1 MEIVFEC
8 GGVTGHRLFED
19 LRLFAFVQHFGEQP
33 EVVPLGFRV
42 FGQGEEMAADQ
53 QWLITLAFGQL
64 EVAAMTFEGAFGQML
79 AALAVDEAAR
89 VIVVFEVGQGVA
101 TVFAFQGQAR
111 FFEVVVATG
120 GAAGAGF
127 QAQVEALDN
136 RVAGDHAGV
145 LLIGHRGQFREH
157 RLVIAENELV
167 RVGAVLEVEVNAFF
181 LAQALDEVQ
190 IRLVVLHA
198 VDAFRIDRTGLE
210 FVGVALDA
218 VLFQHHADDFRHA
231 EVLED
236 ALVDAVREVSQL
248 RAQRHRITGQ
258 AFARVTLRGAVD
270 LAMDAAAV
278 RRQLQEGHYSSMIRG
293 AWVDSYLQ
301 TQELLGLK
309 EGQGVSSEDEA
320 DYKAF
325 EARLQEQMANYRKT
339 MATDEDRSEF
349 ALFEKYHDT
358 YMQIQDAVLDL
369 HKRNLEAD
377 AIKLFNEKLTPA
389 WYTGRMKLNDIIG
402 ENKVVADTAMA
413 NIDDAVATAKVS
425 MVISLLV
432 AVLAAG
438 LCGLLLMR
446 AIMAPMNRIVTI
458 LDIMRTGD
466 LSSRLNLDR
475 KDEFGA
481 VETGFNDMMTELTS
495 LVSQAQ
501 RSSVQ
506 VTTSVT
512 EIAAT
517 SKQQQ
522 ATATETA
529 ATTTEIGATSREI
542 AATSRDLVRTMT
554 EVSTAA
560 DQASVL
566 AGSGQQGLARMEDT
580 MHSVMGAA
588 DLVNAKLA
596 ILNEKAGNIN
606 QVVVT
611 IVKVADQTNLLSLN
625 AAIEAEK
632 AGEYGRGFAVVATE
646 VRRLADQTAVATY
659 DIEQMVRE
667 IQSAVSAGVMGMD
680 KFSEEV
686 RRGMS
691 EVQQVGEQL
700 SQIIHQVQALAPR
713 VLMVNEGM
721 QAQATG
727 AEQINHALVQLG
739 DASSQTVESLRQASF
754 AIDELSQVAVGLRS
768 GVSRFK
774 V

>member
-1 MEIVFEC
+1 MKNWTLRQRILASFAVIIAIMLLM
-8 GGVTGHRLFED
+8 VVVSYSRLLKID
-19 LRLFAFVQHFGEQP
+19 AGEQ
-33 EVVPLGFRV
+33 RV
-42 FGQGEEMAADQ
+42 RD
-53 QWLITLAFGQL
+53 
-64 EVAAMTFEGAFGQML
+64 
-79 AALAVDEAAR
+79 
-89 VIVVFEVGQGVA
+89 
-101 TVFAFQGQAR
+101 
-111 FFEVVVATG
+111 
-120 GAAGAGF
+120 
-127 QAQVEALDN
+127 
-136 RVAGDHAGV
+136 
-145 LLIGHRGQFREH
+145 
-157 RLVIAENELV
+157 
-167 RVGAVLEVEVNAFF
+167 
-181 LAQALDEVQ
+181 
-190 IRLVVLHA
+190 
-198 VDAFRIDRTGLE
+198 
-210 FVGVALDA
+210 DA
-218 VLFQHHADDFRHA
+218 VPGVYF
-231 EVLED
+231 
-236 ALVDAVREVSQL
+236 
-248 RAQRHRITGQ
+248 
-258 AFARVTLRGAVD
+258 
-270 LAMDAAAV
+270 
-278 RRQLQEGHYSSMIRG
+278 SSMIRS
-293 AWVDSYLQ
+293 AWVDTYIQ
-301 TQELLGLK
+301 TQEIIGLK
-309 EGQGVSSEDEA
+309 QNQDISAEDAA
-320 DYKAF
+320 DFKAF
-325 EARLQEQMANYRKT
+325 EQRLVTQMDNYRKT
-339 MATDEDRSEF
+339 INSREDQSEF
-349 ALFEKYHDT
+349 DAFEKDH
-358 YMQIQDAVLDL
+358 QEFNRIQVAVLDL
-369 HKRNLEAD
+369 YERKQGAEA
-377 AIKLFNEKLTPA
+377 IRLFNEQLTPA
-389 WYTGRMKLNDIIG
+389 WITGRTKLNDIIS
-402 ENKVVADTAMA
+402 ENKAVADAATAA
-413 NIDDAVATAKVS
+413 IDDAVATAKVS
-425 MVISLLV
+425 MGVSLLL

-446 AIMAPMNRIVTI
+446 AIMSPMNRIVDL

-466 LSSRLNLDR
+466 LSGRLNLER

-481 VETGFNDMMTELTS
+481 VETGFNDMMSELAT

-501 RSSVQ
+501 RSSAQ

-554 EVSTAA
+554 EVSSAA

-588 DLVNAKLA
+588 DLVNAKLG

-686 RRGMS
+686 RRGMA

>member
-1 MEIVFEC
+1 MKNW
-8 GGVTGHRLFED
+8 T
-19 LRLFAFVQHFGEQP
+19 LRQRILASFAVII
-33 EVVPLGFRV
+33 
-42 FGQGEEMAADQ
+42 A
-53 QWLITLAFGQL
+53 I
-64 EVAAMTFEGAFGQML
+64 ML
-79 AALAVDEAAR
+79 LM
-89 VIVVFEVGQGVA
+89 
-101 TVFAFQGQAR
+101 
-111 FFEVVVATG
+111 VVVSYSRLLKIE
-120 GAAGAGF
+120 AGENSMRDDAIP
-127 QAQVEALDN
+127 
-136 RVAGDHAGV
+136 GV
-145 LLIGHRGQFREH
+145 Y
-157 RLVIAENELV
+157 
-167 RVGAVLEVEVNAFF
+167 
-181 LAQALDEVQ
+181 
-190 IRLVVLHA
+190 
-198 VDAFRIDRTGLE
+198 
-210 FVGVALDA
+210 
-218 VLFQHHADDFRHA
+218 
-231 EVLED
+231 
-236 ALVDAVREVSQL
+236 
-248 RAQRHRITGQ
+248 
-258 AFARVTLRGAVD
+258 
-270 LAMDAAAV
+270 
-278 RRQLQEGHYSSMIRG
+278 YSSMIRS
-293 AWVDSYLQ
+293 AWVDTYLQ
-301 TQELLGLK
+301 TQEIIGLK
-309 EGQGVSSEDEA
+309 QNQDISSEDKA
-320 DYKAF
+320 DFKVFEERLQTQMGNYKQTLNSREDQTEFDAF
-325 EARLQEQMANYRKT
+325 EKDHQEFNR
-339 MATDEDRSEF
+339 
-349 ALFEKYHDT
+349 
-358 YMQIQDAVLDL
+358 IQAAVLDL
-369 HKRNLEAD
+369 HQKRQEAE
-377 AIKLFNEKLTPA
+377 AIRLFNEQLTPA
-389 WYTGRMKLNDIIG
+389 WIAGRMKLNDIIS
-402 ENKVVADTAMA
+402 ENKAVADAA
-413 NIDDAVATAKVS
+413 SDAIDEAVATAKVS
-425 MVISLLV
+425 MGVSLLV
-432 AVLAAG
+432 AILAAG

-446 AIMAPMNRIVTI
+446 AIMAPMNRIVSI
-458 LDIMRTGD
+458 LDVMRTGD
-466 LSSRLNLDR
+466 LSGRLNLDR

-481 VETGFNDMMTELTS
+481 VETGFNDMMTELTA

-554 EVSTAA
+554 EVSSAA

-686 RRGMS
+686 RRGMA

>member
-1 MEIVFEC
+1 MKNW
-8 GGVTGHRLFED
+8 T
-19 LRLFAFVQHFGEQP
+19 LRQRILASFAVII
-33 EVVPLGFRV
+33 
-42 FGQGEEMAADQ
+42 A
-53 QWLITLAFGQL
+53 I
-64 EVAAMTFEGAFGQML
+64 ML
-79 AALAVDEAAR
+79 LM
-89 VIVVFEVGQGVA
+89 
-101 TVFAFQGQAR
+101 
-111 FFEVVVATG
+111 VVVSYSRLLKIEES
-120 GAAGAGF
+120 
-127 QAQVEALDN
+127 EASGRD
-136 RVAGDHAGV
+136 
-145 LLIGHRGQFREH
+145 
-157 RLVIAENELV
+157 
-167 RVGAVLEVEVNAFF
+167 
-181 LAQALDEVQ
+181 
-190 IRLVVLHA
+190 
-198 VDAFRIDRTGLE
+198 
-210 FVGVALDA
+210 
-218 VLFQHHADDFRHA
+218 
-231 EVLED
+231 D
-236 ALVDAVREVSQL
+236 ALPGVY
-248 RAQRHRITGQ
+248 
-258 AFARVTLRGAVD
+258 F
-270 LAMDAAAV
+270 
-278 RRQLQEGHYSSMIRG
+278 SSMIRS
-293 AWVDSYLQ
+293 AWVDTYLQ
-301 TQELLGLK
+301 TVEMFGLK
-309 EGQGVSSEDEA
+309 DAQGISAEDA
-320 DYKAF
+320 ANFKVF
-325 EARLQEQMANYRKT
+325 ETRLLEQMANYRT
-339 MATDEDRSEF
+339 TITTDEDKIEF
-349 ALFEKYHDT
+349 AAFEQRHEEFKRIHA
-358 YMQIQDAVLDL
+358 AVLEL
-369 HKRNLEAD
+369 YKRNQKAE
-377 AIKLFNEKLTPA
+377 AIKLLNEQLTPA
-389 WYTGRMKLNDIIG
+389 WTAGRMKLNDIIV
-402 ENKVVADTAMA
+402 ENKAVADKDMA
-413 NIDDAVATAKVS
+413 AIDDAVVTAKIS
-425 MVISLLV
+425 MGISLLV
-432 AVLAAG
+432 AILAAG

-446 AIMAPMNRIVTI
+446 AIMAPMNRIVSI
-458 LDIMRTGD
+458 LEVMRTGD
-466 LSSRLNLDR
+466 LSNRLNLER

-481 VETGFNDMMTELTS
+481 VETGFNDMMSELTS

-517 SKQQQ
+517 SRQQQ

-554 EVSTAA
+554 EVSSAA
-560 DQASVL
+560 DQASVA
-566 AGSGQQGLARMEDT
+566 AGSGQQGLARMEET

>member
-1 MEIVFEC
+1 MKNWTLRQRILASFAVIIAIMLLM
-8 GGVTGHRLFED
+8 VLVSYSRLLKIED
-19 LRLFAFVQHFGEQP
+19 
-33 EVVPLGFRV
+33 
-42 FGQGEEMAADQ
+42 GEE
-53 QWLITLAFGQL
+53 
-64 EVAAMTFEGAFGQML
+64 
-79 AALAVDEAAR
+79 R
-89 VIVVFEVGQGVA
+89 VRA
-101 TVFAFQGQAR
+101 
-111 FFEVVVATG
+111 
-120 GAAGAGF
+120 
-127 QAQVEALDN
+127 
-136 RVAGDHAGV
+136 
-145 LLIGHRGQFREH
+145 
-157 RLVIAENELV
+157 
-167 RVGAVLEVEVNAFF
+167 
-181 LAQALDEVQ
+181 
-190 IRLVVLHA
+190 
-198 VDAFRIDRTGLE
+198 
-210 FVGVALDA
+210 DA
-218 VLFQHHADDFRHA
+218 VPG
-231 EVLED
+231 VY
-236 ALVDAVREVSQL
+236 
-248 RAQRHRITGQ
+248 
-258 AFARVTLRGAVD
+258 
-270 LAMDAAAV
+270 
-278 RRQLQEGHYSSMIRG
+278 YSSMIRG
-293 AWVDSYLQ
+293 GWVDSYVL
-301 TQELLGLK
+301 TQQIVGLSGNREITADDK
-309 EGQGVSSEDEA
+309 ARYQG
-320 DYKAF
+320 F
-325 EARLQEQMANYRKT
+325 EQHLREEIQHYQKL
-339 MATDEDRSEF
+339 
-349 ALFEKYHDT
+349 
-358 YMQIQDAVLDL
+358 IQDPVDQTSFDEFEVNHQAFNQAVAKVLDL
-369 HKRNLEAD
+369 YQRKDYEGARLALE
-377 AIKLFNEKLTPA
+377 KELTPA
-389 WYTGRMKLNDIIG
+389 WLDGRGHLNQIIERNRERAEKAAQTIG
-402 ENKVVADTAMA
+402 
-413 NIDDAVATAKVS
+413 DAVTAAKVAMGLS
-425 MVISLLV
+425 FLV
-432 AVLAAG
+432 ALIVAV

-446 AIMAPMNRIVTI
+446 AIMAPMNRIVEI
-458 LDIMRTGD
+458 LEIMRSGD
-466 LSSRLNLDR
+466 LSGRLNLAR

-481 VETGFNDMMTELTS
+481 VETGFNDMMAELTS

-517 SKQQQ
+517 SRQQQ

-560 DQASVL
+560 DQASVA
-566 AGSGQQGLARMEDT
+566 AGSGQQGLARMEET

-606 QVVVT
+606 QMVVT

-686 RRGMS
+686 RRGMA
-691 EVQQVGEQL
+691 EVQQIGEQL

-739 DASSQTVESLRQASF
+739 DASSQTVESLRLASS

>member
-1 MEIVFEC
+1 MKNW
-8 GGVTGHRLFED
+8 T
-19 LRLFAFVQHFGEQP
+19 LRQRILASFAVIIAIMLLM
-33 EVVPLGFRV
+33 V
-42 FGQGEEMAADQ
+42 
-53 QWLITLAFGQL
+53 
-64 EVAAMTFEGAFGQML
+64 VAAYSRLLSIETSEET
-79 AALAVDEAAR
+79 VRTDS
-89 VIVVFEVGQGVA
+89 VPGVY
-101 TVFAFQGQAR
+101 
-111 FFEVVVATG
+111 
-120 GAAGAGF
+120 
-127 QAQVEALDN
+127 
-136 RVAGDHAGV
+136 
-145 LLIGHRGQFREH
+145 
-157 RLVIAENELV
+157 
-167 RVGAVLEVEVNAFF
+167 
-181 LAQALDEVQ
+181 
-190 IRLVVLHA
+190 
-198 VDAFRIDRTGLE
+198 
-210 FVGVALDA
+210 
-218 VLFQHHADDFRHA
+218 
-231 EVLED
+231 
-236 ALVDAVREVSQL
+236 
-248 RAQRHRITGQ
+248 
-258 AFARVTLRGAVD
+258 
-270 LAMDAAAV
+270 
-278 RRQLQEGHYSSMIRG
+278 YSSMIRS
-293 AWVDSYLQ
+293 AWVDSYVLTLQ
-301 TQELLGLK
+301 LVGSASQRDLNNEDRKLYASYEERLKHEL
-309 EGQGVSSEDEA
+309 E
-320 DYKAF
+320 
-325 EARLQEQMANYRKT
+325 NYRSTIFDKEDRAAFDT
-339 MATDEDRSEF
+339 FEQLHQQYAQVLANVIELYQNKQFAQAHAMVTEQLAPAWMAGRKQLNALIDANRIKATEATDTIAHSV
-349 ALFEKYHDT
+349 
-358 YMQIQDAVLDL
+358 M
-369 HKRNLEAD
+369 
-377 AIKLFNEKLTPA
+377 
-389 WYTGRMKLNDIIG
+389 
-402 ENKVVADTAMA
+402 
-413 NIDDAVATAKVS
+413 TAKAS
-425 MVISLLV
+425 MLISLV
-432 AVLAAG
+432 IAVLAAA
-438 LCGLLLMR
+438 LCGYLLLK
-446 AIMAPMNRIVTI
+446 AIMSPMKRIVSI
-458 LDIMRTGD
+458 LEVMRSGD
-466 LSSRLNLDR
+466 LSSRLNLER

-554 EVSTAA
+554 EVTSAA
-560 DQASVL
+560 DQASIL
-566 AGSGQQGLARMEDT
+566 AGSGQQGLARMEET
-580 MHSVMGAA
+580 MHQVMGAA

-632 AGEYGRGFAVVATE
+632 AGKYGRGFAVVATE

-686 RRGMS
+686 RRGMF
-691 EVQQVGEQL
+691 EVTQVGEQL

-727 AEQINHALVQLG
+727 AEQINLALVQLG

>member
-1 MEIVFEC
+1 VKNW
-8 GGVTGHRLFED
+8 T
-19 LRLFAFVQHFGEQP
+19 LRQRILASFAVIIAIM
-33 EVVPLGFRV
+33 LL
-42 FGQGEEMAADQ
+42 M
-53 QWLITLAFGQL
+53 I
-64 EVAAMTFEGAFGQML
+64 VAAYS
-79 AALAVDEAAR
+79 
-89 VIVVFEVGQGVA
+89 
-101 TVFAFQGQAR
+101 
-111 FFEVVVATG
+111 
-120 GAAGAGF
+120 
-127 QAQVEALDN
+127 
-136 RVAGDHAGV
+136 
-145 LLIGHRGQFREH
+145 
-157 RLVIAENELV
+157 RLVAIESAEEA
-167 RVGAVLEVEVNAFF
+167 VGT
-181 LAQALDEVQ
+181 DS
-190 IRLVVLHA
+190 IP
-198 VDAFRIDRTGLE
+198 
-210 FVGVALDA
+210 GVY
-218 VLFQHHADDFRHA
+218 
-231 EVLED
+231 
-236 ALVDAVREVSQL
+236 
-248 RAQRHRITGQ
+248 
-258 AFARVTLRGAVD
+258 
-270 LAMDAAAV
+270 
-278 RRQLQEGHYSSMIRG
+278 YSSMIRS
-293 AWVDSYLQ
+293 AWVDSYVTSQQLVGLSDHREITAADTDLFKSFEERLKQ
-301 TQELLGLK
+301 HMASYQE
-309 EGQGVSSEDEA
+309 
-320 DYKAF
+320 
-325 EARLQEQMANYRKT
+325 T
-339 MATDEDRSEF
+339 
-349 ALFEKYHDT
+349 
-358 YMQIQDAVLDL
+358 IQDKDDQARFDTFTQMEENYV
-369 HKRNLEAD
+369 HIVGQVLEAYRRHD
-377 AIKLFNEKLTPA
+377 YVEAERLIKDVLTPA
-389 WYTGRMKLNDIIG
+389 WLDGRKHLNTVI
-402 ENKVVADTAMA
+402 EHNREAADAATHE
-413 NIDDAVATAKVS
+413 IVSAVSTAKGS
-425 MVISLLV
+425 MIVSLLLAIV
-432 AVLAAG
+432 AAG
-438 LCGLLLMR
+438 ICGLLLMR
-446 AIMAPMNRIVTI
+446 AITAPVQRVVHA
-458 LDIMRTGD
+458 LDKLRSGD
-466 LSSRLNLDR
+466 LSMRLSLDR

-481 VETGFNDMMTELTS
+481 IESGFNEMAEALAN

-554 EVSTAA
+554 EVTSAA
-560 DQASVL
+560 DQASSL

-580 MHSVMGAA
+580 MHQVMGAA

-596 ILNEKAGNIN
+596 ILNEKASNIT

-686 RRGMS
+686 RRGMF

-727 AEQINHALVQLG
+727 AEQINQALAQLS
-739 DASSQTVESLRQASF
+739 DASTQTVESLRQASF
-754 AIDELSQVAVGLRS
+754 AIDELSQVAAGLRG

>member
-1 MEIVFEC
+1 MKNWTLRQRILASFAVIIAIMLLM
-8 GGVTGHRLFED
+8 VVLSYSRLLKIETS
-19 LRLFAFVQHFGEQP
+19 E
-33 EVVPLGFRV
+33 
-42 FGQGEEMAADQ
+42 
-53 QWLITLAFGQL
+53 T
-64 EVAAMTFEGAFGQML
+64 
-79 AALAVDEAAR
+79 
-89 VIVVFEVGQGVA
+89 
-101 TVFAFQGQAR
+101 
-111 FFEVVVATG
+111 
-120 GAAGAGF
+120 
-127 QAQVEALDN
+127 
-136 RVAGDHAGV
+136 
-145 LLIGHRGQFREH
+145 
-157 RLVIAENELV
+157 LV
-167 RVGAVLEVEVNAFF
+167 R
-181 LAQALDEVQ
+181 D
-190 IRLVVLHA
+190 
-198 VDAFRIDRTGLE
+198 
-210 FVGVALDA
+210 DA
-218 VLFQHHADDFRHA
+218 VPGVFL
-231 EVLED
+231 
-236 ALVDAVREVSQL
+236 
-248 RAQRHRITGQ
+248 
-258 AFARVTLRGAVD
+258 
-270 LAMDAAAV
+270 
-278 RRQLQEGHYSSMIRG
+278 SSMIRS

-301 TQELLGLK
+301 TQELVGIHK
-309 EGQGVSSEDEA
+309 NQGVSEVEKQGYKSFETRLEKYMA
-320 DYKAF
+320 DYTKTISSTQDRNEFDAF
-325 EARLQEQMANYRKT
+325 EKIHQSYNQTLAK
-339 MATDEDRSEF
+339 
-349 ALFEKYHDT
+349 
-358 YMQIQDAVLDL
+358 V
-369 HKRNLEAD
+369 LEAQQNNN
-377 AIKLFNEKLTPA
+377 AAEALRLFSEQLTPA
-389 WYTGRMKLNDIIG
+389 WVAGRTKLNDIILA
-402 ENKVVADTAMA
+402 NKQVADDATDA
-413 NIDDAVATAKVS
+413 IDSAVEAAKIS
-425 MVISLLV
+425 MGVSLLL
-432 AVLAAG
+432 AILAAA

-446 AIMAPMNRIVTI
+446 AIMAPMQRIVDI
-458 LDIMRTGD
+458 LETMRTGD
-466 LSSRLNLDR
+466 LSKRLNLER
-475 KDEFGA
+475 KDEFNV
-481 VETGFNDMMTELTS
+481 VETGFNDMMTELTA

-542 AATSRDLVRTMT
+542 AATSKDLVRTMI

-560 DQASVL
+560 DQASVA
-566 AGSGQQGLARMEDT
+566 AGSGQQGLARMEET

-686 RRGMS
+686 RRGMF

>member
-1 MEIVFEC
+1 MKNWTLRQRILASFAVIIAIMLLMVIVSYTRLLSIQNSEEAVSDDALPGVYFSTLVRSAWGESYIRTLELIGEGKARELTRAEQDQYIDFETRLQSQIDGYKKTIFDDADRAIFNVFEKQRETYTRLLNDVLKAYQ
-8 GGVTGHRLFED
+8 GGD
-19 LRLFAFVQHFGEQP
+19 Y
-33 EVVPLGFRV
+33 
-42 FGQGEEMAADQ
+42 MAARTEFYGQ
-53 QWLITLAFGQL
+53 VNPIWL
-64 EVAAMTFEGAFGQML
+64 
-79 AALAVDEAAR
+79 
-89 VIVVFEVGQGVA
+89 QG
-101 TVFAFQGQAR
+101 
-111 FFEVVVATG
+111 
-120 GAAGAGF
+120 
-127 QAQVEALDN
+127 
-136 RVAGDHAGV
+136 
-145 LLIGHRGQFREH
+145 
-157 RLVIAENELV
+157 
-167 RVGAVLEVEVNAFF
+167 
-181 LAQALDEVQ
+181 
-190 IRLVVLHA
+190 
-198 VDAFRIDRTGLE
+198 
-210 FVGVALDA
+210 
-218 VLFQHHADDFRHA
+218 
-231 EVLED
+231 
-236 ALVDAVREVSQL
+236 
-248 RAQRHRITGQ
+248 
-258 AFARVTLRGAVD
+258 
-270 LAMDAAAV
+270 
-278 RRQLQEGHYSSMIRG
+278 RRQLNDLI
-293 AWVDSYLQ
+293 VFN
-301 TQELLGLK
+301 
-309 EGQGVSSEDEA
+309 
-320 DYKAF
+320 KA
-325 EARLQEQMANYRKT
+325 
-339 MATDEDRSEF
+339 
-349 ALFEKYHDT
+349 
-358 YMQIQDAVLDL
+358 
-369 HKRNLEAD
+369 
-377 AIKLFNEKLTPA
+377 
-389 WYTGRMKLNDIIG
+389 
-402 ENKVVADTAMA
+402 VADQATG
-413 NIDDAVATAKVS
+413 NIASAVFAAKVS
-425 MVISLLV
+425 MGISLLV
-432 AVLAAG
+432 AILAAG
-438 LCGLLLMR
+438 ACGLLLMR
-446 AIMAPMNRIVTI
+446 TILAPMNRIVRI
-458 LDIMRTGD
+458 LDTMRTGD
-466 LSSRLNLDR
+466 LSSRLKLDR
-475 KDEFGA
+475 NDEFGS
-481 VETGFNDMMTELTS
+481 VQTGFNAMITDLAA

-554 EVSTAA
+554 EVTSAA
-560 DQASVL
+560 DQASIL

-588 DLVNAKLA
+588 DLVNSKLA

-686 RRGMS
+686 RRGMF
-691 EVQQVGEQL
+691 EVTQVGEQL

-727 AEQINHALVQLG
+727 AEQINQALVQLG

>member
-1 MEIVFEC
+1 MKNW
-8 GGVTGHRLFED
+8 T
-19 LRLFAFVQHFGEQP
+19 LRQRILASFAVII
-33 EVVPLGFRV
+33 
-42 FGQGEEMAADQ
+42 A
-53 QWLITLAFGQL
+53 I
-64 EVAAMTFEGAFGQML
+64 ML
-79 AALAVDEAAR
+79 LM
-89 VIVVFEVGQGVA
+89 
-101 TVFAFQGQAR
+101 
-111 FFEVVVATG
+111 VVVSYSRLLKIEDS
-120 GAAGAGF
+120 
-127 QAQVEALDN
+127 EAS
-136 RVAGDHAGV
+136 
-145 LLIGHRGQFREH
+145 
-157 RLVIAENELV
+157 V
-167 RVGAVLEVEVNAFF
+167 R
-181 LAQALDEVQ
+181 D
-190 IRLVVLHA
+190 
-198 VDAFRIDRTGLE
+198 
-210 FVGVALDA
+210 
-218 VLFQHHADDFRHA
+218 
-231 EVLED
+231 D
-236 ALVDAVREVSQL
+236 ALPGVY
-248 RAQRHRITGQ
+248 
-258 AFARVTLRGAVD
+258 F
-270 LAMDAAAV
+270 
-278 RRQLQEGHYSSMIRG
+278 SSMIRS
-293 AWVDSYLQ
+293 AWVDTYLQ
-301 TQELLGLK
+301 TQEMLLLK
-309 EGQGVSSEDEA
+309 EGQGVSAEDAA
-320 DYKAF
+320 DFKVF
-325 EARLQEQMANYRKT
+325 ETRLQEQLANYRGT
-339 MATDEDRSEF
+339 VTSNEDKIEF
-349 ALFEKYHDT
+349 AAFEQRHEEFNR
-358 YMQIQDAVLDL
+358 IHAAVLDL
-369 HKRNLEAD
+369 HKRNQEAE
-377 AIKLFNEKLTPA
+377 AIKLFNEQLTPA
-389 WYTGRMKLNDIIG
+389 WTAGRMKLNDIIR
-402 ENKVVADTAMA
+402 ENKAVADNDMA
-413 NIDDAVATAKVS
+413 AIDDAVVTAKIS
-425 MVISLLV
+425 MGVSLLV
-432 AVLAAG
+432 AILAAG

-446 AIMAPMNRIVTI
+446 AIMAPMNRIVSI
-458 LDIMRTGD
+458 LEVMRTGD
-466 LSSRLNLDR
+466 LSNRLNLER

-481 VETGFNDMMTELTS
+481 VETGFNDMMSELTS

-517 SKQQQ
+517 SRQQQ

-554 EVSTAA
+554 EVSSAA
-560 DQASVL
+560 DQASVA
-566 AGSGQQGLARMEDT
+566 AGSGQQGLARMEET

>member
-1 MEIVFEC
+1 MKNW
-8 GGVTGHRLFED
+8 T
-19 LRLFAFVQHFGEQP
+19 LRQRILASFAVII
-33 EVVPLGFRV
+33 
-42 FGQGEEMAADQ
+42 A
-53 QWLITLAFGQL
+53 I
-64 EVAAMTFEGAFGQML
+64 ML
-79 AALAVDEAAR
+79 LM
-89 VIVVFEVGQGVA
+89 
-101 TVFAFQGQAR
+101 
-111 FFEVVVATG
+111 VVVSYSRLLKIESS
-120 GAAGAGF
+120 
-127 QAQVEALDN
+127 EAS
-136 RVAGDHAGV
+136 
-145 LLIGHRGQFREH
+145 
-157 RLVIAENELV
+157 V
-167 RVGAVLEVEVNAFF
+167 R
-181 LAQALDEVQ
+181 
-190 IRLVVLHA
+190 
-198 VDAFRIDRTGLE
+198 
-210 FVGVALDA
+210 
-218 VLFQHHADDFRHA
+218 
-231 EVLED
+231 ED
-236 ALVDAVREVSQL
+236 ALPGL
-248 RAQRHRITGQ
+248 Y
-258 AFARVTLRGAVD
+258 
-270 LAMDAAAV
+270 
-278 RRQLQEGHYSSMIRG
+278 YSSMVRS
-293 AWVDSYLQ
+293 AWVDSYLR
-301 TQELLGLK
+301 TQEILGFR
-309 EGQGVSSEDEA
+309 EGQGLSAEQAENF
-320 DYKAF
+320 KTF
-325 EARLQEQMANYRKT
+325 ETRLQEQMKNYNDT
-339 MATDEDRSEF
+339 VTTDEDKVEYATF
-349 ALFEKYHDT
+349 IKLHDD
-358 YMQIQDAVLDL
+358 YSKVLAAVLDL
-369 HKRNLEAD
+369 HKRNQAVEA
-377 AIKLFNEKLTPA
+377 IRLFNEQLTPA
-389 WYTGRMKLNDIIG
+389 WTAGRMKLNDIIS
-402 ENKVVADTAMA
+402 ENKAVADRDIAA
-413 NIDDAVATAKVS
+413 IDDAVLTAKTI
-425 MVISLLV
+425 MGISLLV

-446 AIMAPMNRIVTI
+446 AIMAPMNRIVQI
-458 LDIMRTGD
+458 LEVMRTGD
-466 LSSRLNLDR
+466 LSRRLNLER

-560 DQASVL
+560 DQASVA
-566 AGSGQQGLARMEDT
+566 AGSGQQGLARMEET

>member
-1 MEIVFEC
+1 MKNW
-8 GGVTGHRLFED
+8 T
-19 LRLFAFVQHFGEQP
+19 LRQRILASFAVII
-33 EVVPLGFRV
+33 
-42 FGQGEEMAADQ
+42 A
-53 QWLITLAFGQL
+53 I
-64 EVAAMTFEGAFGQML
+64 ML
-79 AALAVDEAAR
+79 LM
-89 VIVVFEVGQGVA
+89 
-101 TVFAFQGQAR
+101 
-111 FFEVVVATG
+111 VVVSYTRLLSI
-120 GAAGAGF
+120 
-127 QAQVEALDN
+127 QNSEEA
-136 RVAGDHAGV
+136 
-145 LLIGHRGQFREH
+145 
-157 RLVIAENELV
+157 
-167 RVGAVLEVEVNAFF
+167 VG
-181 LAQALDEVQ
+181 
-190 IRLVVLHA
+190 
-198 VDAFRIDRTGLE
+198 
-210 FVGVALDA
+210 
-218 VLFQHHADDFRHA
+218 
-231 EVLED
+231 ED
-236 ALVDAVREVSQL
+236 ALPGVYFSTLVRSAWGESYIRTLELIGEGKARELTRAEQDQYIDFENRLQSQIDGYKKTIFDDTDRNNFGVFEKQRETYARLLSDVLKAYQSGDYATARTVFYGQVNPIWLQGRKQLNDLIVANKAVADQ
-248 RAQRHRITGQ
+248 ATANITS
-258 AFARVTLRGAVD
+258 AV
-270 LAMDAAAV
+270 LTAKISMGISLVVAILAAV
-278 RRQLQEGHYSSMIRG
+278 
-293 AWVDSYLQ
+293 A
-301 TQELLGLK
+301 
-309 EGQGVSSEDEA
+309 
-320 DYKAF
+320 
-325 EARLQEQMANYRKT
+325 
-339 MATDEDRSEF
+339 
-349 ALFEKYHDT
+349 
-358 YMQIQDAVLDL
+358 
-369 HKRNLEAD
+369 
-377 AIKLFNEKLTPA
+377 
-389 WYTGRMKLNDIIG
+389 
-402 ENKVVADTAMA
+402 
-413 NIDDAVATAKVS
+413 
-425 MVISLLV
+425 
-432 AVLAAG
+432 
-438 LCGLLLMR
+438 CGLLLMR
-446 AIMAPMNRIVTI
+446 TILAPMNRIVRI
-458 LDIMRTGD
+458 LETMRTGD
-466 LSSRLNLDR
+466 LSSRLTLDR
-475 KDEFGA
+475 NDEFGS
-481 VETGFNDMMTELTS
+481 VQTGFNDMVTELAA

-554 EVSTAA
+554 EVTSAA
-560 DQASVL
+560 DQASIL
-566 AGSGQQGLARMEDT
+566 AGSGQQGLARMEET

-588 DLVNAKLA
+588 DLVNSKLA

-686 RRGMS
+686 RRGMF
-691 EVQQVGEQL
+691 EVTQVGEQL

-727 AEQINHALVQLG
+727 AEQINQALVQLG

>member
-1 MEIVFEC
+1 MKNW
-8 GGVTGHRLFED
+8 T
-19 LRLFAFVQHFGEQP
+19 LRQRILASFAVII
-33 EVVPLGFRV
+33 
-42 FGQGEEMAADQ
+42 A
-53 QWLITLAFGQL
+53 I
-64 EVAAMTFEGAFGQML
+64 ML
-79 AALAVDEAAR
+79 LM
-89 VIVVFEVGQGVA
+89 
-101 TVFAFQGQAR
+101 
-111 FFEVVVATG
+111 VVVSYSRLLKI
-120 GAAGAGF
+120 
-127 QAQVEALDN
+127 EAS
-136 RVAGDHAGV
+136 
-145 LLIGHRGQFREH
+145 QES
-157 RLVIAENELV
+157 V
-167 RVGAVLEVEVNAFF
+167 R
-181 LAQALDEVQ
+181 D
-190 IRLVVLHA
+190 
-198 VDAFRIDRTGLE
+198 
-210 FVGVALDA
+210 DA
-218 VLFQHHADDFRHA
+218 VPGVYL
-231 EVLED
+231 
-236 ALVDAVREVSQL
+236 
-248 RAQRHRITGQ
+248 
-258 AFARVTLRGAVD
+258 
-270 LAMDAAAV
+270 
-278 RRQLQEGHYSSMIRG
+278 SSMIRS

-301 TQELLGLK
+301 TIDIIGLR
-309 EGQGVSSEDEA
+309 EDKTFTNSDKS

-325 EARLQEQMANYRKT
+325 EARIEQQMANYEKT
-339 MATDEDRSEF
+339 VHSQADRMEF
-349 ALFEKYHDT
+349 DNFKAAHINYNK
-358 YMQIQDAVLDL
+358 VLAEVLERVEANDL
-369 HKRNLEAD
+369 PAARELLE
-377 AIKLFNEKLTPA
+377 EQLTPI
-389 WYTGRMKLNDIIG
+389 WTEGRMKLNDIIT
-402 ENKVVADTAMA
+402 ENKAVSDRATAA
-413 NIDDAVATAKVS
+413 IDDAVASAKVS
-425 MVISLLV
+425 MFLSLAV
-432 AVLAAG
+432 AILAAG

-446 AIMAPMNRIVTI
+446 AIMAPMQRIVEI
-458 LDIMRTGD
+458 LQTMRTGD
-466 LSSRLNLDR
+466 LSKRLNLER

-481 VETGFNDMMTELTS
+481 VETGFNDMMTELTA

-542 AATSRDLVRTMT
+542 AATSKDLVRTMT

-560 DQASVL
+560 DQASVA
-566 AGSGQQGLARMEDT
+566 AGSGQQGLARMEET

-686 RRGMS
+686 RRGMF

>member
-1 MEIVFEC
+1 VNNWTLRQRILTSFAVIIAIV
-8 GGVTGHRLFED
+8 L
-19 LRLFAFVQHFGEQP
+19 L
-33 EVVPLGFRV
+33 
-42 FGQGEEMAADQ
+42 M
-53 QWLITLAFGQL
+53 
-64 EVAAMTFEGAFGQML
+64 
-79 AALAVDEAAR
+79 
-89 VIVVFEVGQGVA
+89 
-101 TVFAFQGQAR
+101 
-111 FFEVVVATG
+111 VVVSYSRLLKI
-120 GAAGAGF
+120 
-127 QAQVEALDN
+127 EASEEK
-136 RVAGDHAGV
+136 V
-145 LLIGHRGQFREH
+145 
-157 RLVIAENELV
+157 
-167 RVGAVLEVEVNAFF
+167 
-181 LAQALDEVQ
+181 
-190 IRLVVLHA
+190 
-198 VDAFRIDRTGLE
+198 RIDA
-210 FVGVALDA
+210 VPGVY
-218 VLFQHHADDFRHA
+218 
-231 EVLED
+231 
-236 ALVDAVREVSQL
+236 
-248 RAQRHRITGQ
+248 
-258 AFARVTLRGAVD
+258 
-270 LAMDAAAV
+270 
-278 RRQLQEGHYSSMIRG
+278 YSSMIRG
-293 AWVDSYLQ
+293 GWVDGYVL
-301 TQELLGLK
+301 TQRIVGLSGHREMTAEDRAK
-309 EGQGVSSEDEA
+309 YEGFEQHLNQEMQNYQKLIVDPVDQASFDEFETNH
-320 DYKAF
+320 KAF
-325 EARLQEQMANYRKT
+325 NQ
-339 MATDEDRSEF
+339 
-349 ALFEKYHDT
+349 ALAK
-358 YMQIQDAVLDL
+358 VLDL
-369 HKRNLEAD
+369 YQRKEYDAAQASLEQ
-377 AIKLFNEKLTPA
+377 ELTPA
-389 WYTGRMKLNDIIG
+389 WVTGRMHLNNIIEQNREEAEHATLIIG
-402 ENKVVADTAMA
+402 NAVTA
-413 NIDDAVATAKVS
+413 AKIS
-425 MVISLLV
+425 MGVSLLV
-432 AVLAAG
+432 AVFVAG

-446 AIMAPMNRIVTI
+446 AIMAPMNRIVEI

-466 LSSRLNLDR
+466 LSSRLNLER

-481 VETGFNDMMTELTS
+481 VETGFNDMMTELNS

-632 AGEYGRGFAVVATE
+632 AGEYGRGFSVVATE

-754 AIDELSQVAVGLRS
+754 AIDELSQVAVGLRG

>member
-1 MEIVFEC
+1 MKNW
-8 GGVTGHRLFED
+8 T
-19 LRLFAFVQHFGEQP
+19 LRQRILASFAVII
-33 EVVPLGFRV
+33 
-42 FGQGEEMAADQ
+42 A
-53 QWLITLAFGQL
+53 I
-64 EVAAMTFEGAFGQML
+64 ML
-79 AALAVDEAAR
+79 MM
-89 VIVVFEVGQGVA
+89 
-101 TVFAFQGQAR
+101 
-111 FFEVVVATG
+111 
-120 GAAGAGF
+120 
-127 QAQVEALDN
+127 
-136 RVAGDHAGV
+136 
-145 LLIGHRGQFREH
+145 
-157 RLVIAENELV
+157 
-167 RVGAVLEVEVNAFF
+167 
-181 LAQALDEVQ
+181 
-190 IRLVVLHA
+190 VVLSYSRLLKIEA
-198 VDAFRIDRTGLE
+198 SENSVRDDAIP
-210 FVGVALDA
+210 GVY
-218 VLFQHHADDFRHA
+218 
-231 EVLED
+231 
-236 ALVDAVREVSQL
+236 
-248 RAQRHRITGQ
+248 
-258 AFARVTLRGAVD
+258 
-270 LAMDAAAV
+270 
-278 RRQLQEGHYSSMIRG
+278 YSSMIRG

-309 EGQGVSSEDEA
+309 EGQGVSSEDAA

-325 EARLQEQMANYRKT
+325 EKRLQEQMANYRKT

-349 ALFEKYHDT
+349 ALFEKYHDA
-358 YMQIQDAVLDL
+358 YIDIQNAVLDL
-369 HKRNLEAD
+369 HSRKLEAE
-377 AIKLFNEKLTPA
+377 AIKLFTEKLTPA

-413 NIDDAVATAKVS
+413 NIDDAVAAAKVS
-425 MVISLLV
+425 MIISLLV

-481 VETGFNDMMTELTS
+481 VETGFNDMMTELTA

>member
-1 MEIVFEC
+1 VKNWTLRQRILASFAVIIAIMLLMV
-8 GGVTGHRLFED
+8 VVSYSRLLKIES
-19 LRLFAFVQHFGEQP
+19 
-33 EVVPLGFRV
+33 
-42 FGQGEEMAADQ
+42 GEERM
-53 QWLITLAFGQL
+53 
-64 EVAAMTFEGAFGQML
+64 
-79 AALAVDEAAR
+79 R
-89 VIVVFEVGQGVA
+89 
-101 TVFAFQGQAR
+101 
-111 FFEVVVATG
+111 
-120 GAAGAGF
+120 
-127 QAQVEALDN
+127 N
-136 RVAGDHAGV
+136 
-145 LLIGHRGQFREH
+145 
-157 RLVIAENELV
+157 
-167 RVGAVLEVEVNAFF
+167 
-181 LAQALDEVQ
+181 
-190 IRLVVLHA
+190 
-198 VDAFRIDRTGLE
+198 
-210 FVGVALDA
+210 DA
-218 VLFQHHADDFRHA
+218 VPGVYF
-231 EVLED
+231 
-236 ALVDAVREVSQL
+236 
-248 RAQRHRITGQ
+248 
-258 AFARVTLRGAVD
+258 
-270 LAMDAAAV
+270 
-278 RRQLQEGHYSSMIRG
+278 SSMIRS
-293 AWVDSYLQ
+293 AWVDTYLQ
-301 TQELLGLK
+301 TQEIIGLK
-309 EGQGVSSEDEA
+309 QNQDISAEDKA
-320 DYKAF
+320 DFKAF
-325 EARLQEQMANYRKT
+325 EERLQTQMTNYKQTINSR
-339 MATDEDRSEF
+339 EDQSEF
-349 ALFEKYHDT
+349 DAFEKDH
-358 YMQIQDAVLDL
+358 QEFNRIQAAVLDL
-369 HKRNLEAD
+369 HQRRQEAE
-377 AIKLFNEKLTPA
+377 AIRLFNEQLTPA
-389 WYTGRMKLNDIIG
+389 WTAGRMKLNDIIS
-402 ENKVVADTAMA
+402 ENKAVADSATAA
-413 NIDDAVATAKVS
+413 IDDAVAAAKVS
-425 MVISLLV
+425 MGVSLLL

-446 AIMAPMNRIVTI
+446 AIMAPMNRIVSI
-458 LDIMRTGD
+458 LEIMRTGD
-466 LSSRLNLDR
+466 LSGRLNLDR

-481 VETGFNDMMTELTS
+481 VETGFNDMMTELTA

-554 EVSTAA
+554 EVSSAA

-686 RRGMS
+686 RRGMA